1 MVKRKELA
9 VLAGI
14 ILIAFALRILTYKYY
29 LMGYDPFHHYK
40 IAEYIAENGE
50 FPKLWHLSVYPE
62 GATIIEPM
70 GLYYV
75 SVFLYKV
82 LEYFGLS
89 FLGAFKLSTPVFGSL
104 TLIPAYLLTR
114 HVFSTRAAFYAA
126 AILAV
131 LPAFSYRTFA
141 GFYRG
146 DAFSV
151 FFMLLGFYFFLLSL
165 GRKSIKFSLPAG
177 ISLGCMGLVWNGF
190 VFGFVALSGFVV
202 LCSLLNYIQAKSS
215 KLLLSYA
222 IAAGLGIAIIKYSI
236 VVQPHAQNYIQDLI
250 RYIYP
255 ATLLFIATLE
265 ILKTK
270 TRLETKHRA
279 YLLLFIT
286 AISGAAALKFF
297 PQFLKNLIT
306 GYGLVKPAEILLQT
320 ITELQPTTLDSV
332 WIGYYIASAIFVIG
346 LLYLFKEFYKNKSEK
361 IVFTLLWTFTSL
373 YLLKMA
379 VRYSFLVSIPVAVV
393 CGFFLEKISIQKL
406 QVKKLPKL
414 VAVLLLLG
422 IALNGI
428 AFAGSMKPHMSEE
441 WYDALTFLKE
451 EEGGAVLSWWSY
463 GSWIQG
469 VTGFPTL
476 TDTVH
481 GQGIGIITEVGR
493 IFVETN
499 ESKTLDFMRKYQV
512 KYVIVPAEM
521 IAKMQYIGS
530 FLGASNLYYLISP
543 YEGTKRIDGITAD
556 VYDRVY
562 VLKIGA
568 EIVPVYEESGK
579 FYAIRKVYTR
589 DNGKLIITKYSRS
602 TLPFLAGE
610 VKEEAYISK
619 NDIQIPEI
627 SANFIIYI
635 PPELQ
640 NTLLTSLML
649 LDGKGFESYKLIYSN
664 SQVRIYR
671 VYT

>member
-29 LMGYDPFHHYK
+29 LMGDDSFHHYK
-40 IAEYIAENGE
+40 IAEYIAETGE

-82 LEYFGLS
+82 LKYFGLS
-89 FLGAFKLSTPVFGSL
+89 FLGAFKLSTPIFGSL

-114 HVFSTRAAFYAA
+114 HVSSTRAAFYAA

-131 LPAFSYRTFA
+131 MPAFFYRTFA

-151 FFMLLGFYFFLLSL
+151 FFMLFGFYLFLLSL
-165 GRKSIKFSLPAG
+165 RSIKFSLPAG
-177 ISLGCMGLVWNGF
+177 LSLGCMGLVWNGF

-215 KLLLSYA
+215 KLVLSYA
-222 IAAGLGIAIIKYSI
+222 IAVGLGIAIINYSI
-236 VVQPHAQNYIQDLI
+236 VLQPHAQNYIRDLI

-270 TRLETKHRA
+270 THLETRHRA
-279 YLLLFIT
+279 YLLLFIA

-306 GYGLVKPAEILLQT
+306 GYGFVKPAEILLQT

-332 WIGYYIASAIFVIG
+332 WRGYYIASPIFVIG

-361 IVFTLLWTFTSL
+361 ILFILVWTFASL
-373 YLLKMA
+373 YLLRMA
-379 VRYSFLVSIPVAVV
+379 VRYSFLVSVPVAVV

-451 EEGGAVLSWWSY
+451 EERGAVLSWWSY

-499 ESKTLDFMRKYQV
+499 ESKTLDFMRKHRV
-512 KYVIVPAEM
+512 KYVIVPTEM

-530 FLGASNLYYLISP
+530 FLRAPGLYYLISP

-556 VYDRVY
+556 VYDRVH

-579 FYAIRKVYTR
+579 FYAIRKVYAR
-589 DNGKLIITKYSRS
+589 DNGKLIIRKYSRS

-619 NDIQIPEI
+619 NDIQIPGI

-649 LDGKGFESYKLIYSN
+649 LDGLGFESYKLIYSN